1 MSPRSHRSA
10 GESGLSQRRREKSR
24 LPAMLSMPSSQYR
37 AKMRGVRI
45 SPLKALLPSSDNF
58 QSTVNFKCLVESST
72 GQAVLMKVCVCNL
85 PTQVLRDAKIEEV
98 ANVQSTTCA
107 MILVTAAKMLSEP
120 ILATLS
126 LSLFD
131 ETVIEPAISIARVS
145 ASALKVECP
154 LIGSNPQALFES

>member
-72 GQAVLMKVCVCNL
+72 GQAVLMKVCVYNL
-85 PTQVLRDAKIEEV
+85 LTQVLRDAKIEDV
-98 ANVQSTTCA
+98 ATVQSTICA
-107 MILVTAAKMLSEP
+107 IISVTAVKRLSELILVSQGLSR
-120 ILATLS
+120 
-126 LSLFD
+126 FD
-131 ETVIEPAISIARVS
+131 ETVIELVNSIVRVWVS
-145 ASALKVECP
+145 VLKVECP
-154 LIGSNPQALFES
+154 QYLRWSINT